1 MKLLETMYRSDFG
14 SLHDTT
20 KWGKRY
26 SKKLSQVVE
35 IETKMMEQCPD
46 IKEMFAQYHE
56 LQGEL
61 NGISMYHEFEQGFRM
76 GAQLMAEMMEDIT
89 E

>member
-1 MKLLETMYRSDFG
+1 MKMLEAMYRSDFG
-14 SLHDTT
+14 SLHDT
-20 KWGKRY
+20 GKRY
-26 SKKLSQVVE
+26 SEKLSQAVE
-35 IETKMMEQCPD
+35 IETKIMEQYPE